1 MRRIKLLSLVA
12 LVVGQAACYHVTVV
26 TGRPEGTAK
35 IEKPWTNSFVLGLVP
50 PPEFE
55 TASKCPAGLA
65 RVDIQ
70 RSFLNGLVGAITQ
83 SIYTPLDVRIYCAAS
98 GTGSRDVRSDS
109 TQRVGSAAPVTAN
122 PAASAAQPAP
132 AAVSKP

>member
-12 LVVGQAACYHVTVV
+12 LLVGQAACYHVTVL
-26 TGRPEGTAK
+26 TGRPEGAAK

-83 SIYTPLDVRIYCAAS
+83 SIYTPLDVRIYCAAGS
-98 GTGSRDVRSDS
+98 SGSREIRADS
-109 TQRVGSAAPVTAN
+109 ARRVGAVTAAPRAAGQTA
-122 PAASAAQPAP
+122 APAP
-132 AAVSKP
+132 TTVGRR